1 MRLLPAVLVAAVLAT
16 GALSGCTSSGSED
29 PGLMP
34 TDVDLDTPRLREL
47 KAEVGMEAC
56 PQLPAR
62 DHVDG
67 GMPALTVPCLGG
79 GRDVDLAALRG
90 PLVVNVWQSFC
101 QPCIE
106 EMPAL
111 QEFHE
116 RYGDRVGVLGID
128 YQDTRP
134 EAALELARRTGAT
147 YPSVADPGGEI
158 NGRDDFPVL
167 RGVPYFV
174 LVDEAGRIVHVE
186 IGGVDEVD
194 EIADMVEQHLAVAL

>member
-1 MRLLPAVLVAAVLAT
+1 MRGAATLAAVVLAL
-16 GALSGCTSSGSED
+16 GALAGCTSDSES

-34 TDVDLDTPRLREL
+34 ADVDVDTPRLREL
-47 KAEVGMEAC
+47 KREVGMEPC
-56 PQLPAR
+56 PRVPAADR
-62 DHVDG
+62 VDG
-67 GMPALTVPCLGG
+67 GLPGLTVPCLGG
-79 GRDVDLAALRG
+79 GRDVDLGSLRG
-90 PLVVNVWQSFC
+90 PLVVNIWQSFC
-101 QPCIE
+101 QPCIK

-116 RYGDRVGVLGID
+116 RHGQRVAVLGID

-158 NGRDDFPVL
+158 NGRDGFPVL

-174 LVDEAGRIVHVE
+174 LVDEDGRVVHVE
-186 IGGVDEVD
+186 VGGVDRVG
-194 EIADMVEQHLAVAL
+194 EIEAMVEEHLEVRL

>member
-1 MRLLPAVLVAAVLAT
+1 MRAGASLAAALL
-16 GALSGCTSSGSED
+16 ALGTLTGCTTDSES

-34 TDVDLDTPRLREL
+34 ADVDVDTPRLREL
-47 KAEVGMEAC
+47 KRDVGMEPC
-56 PQLPAR
+56 PRVPAADR
-62 DHVDG
+62 VDEG
-67 GMPALTVPCLGG
+67 LPALTVPCLGG
-79 GRDVDLAALRG
+79 GRDVDLGSLRG
-90 PLVVNVWQSFC
+90 PLVVNIWQSFC
-101 QPCIE
+101 QPCIK

-116 RYGDRVGVLGID
+116 RHGNRVDVLGID

-158 NGRDDFPVL
+158 NGRDGFPVL

-174 LVDEAGRIVHVE
+174 LVDEDGRVAHIEV
-186 IGGVDEVD
+186 GGVDRVG
-194 EIADMVEQHLAVAL
+194 EIEAMVEEHLEVRL

>member
-1 MRLLPAVLVAAVLAT
+1 MRRIGTAFAALLVGGLLAGCAA
-16 GALSGCTSSGSED
+16 EPQD

-34 TDVDLDTPRLREL
+34 ARVDVDTPQLREL
-47 KAEVGMEAC
+47 KSAVGMEPC
-56 PQLPAR
+56 PRLPAAEQ
-62 DHVDG
+62 VEG

-90 PLVVNVWQSFC
+90 PLVVNIWQSFC
-101 QPCIE
+101 QPCIK

-116 RYGDRVGVLGID
+116 RYGDRVRVLGID

-134 EAALELARRTGAT
+134 RAALELARRTGAT

-174 LVDEAGRIVHVE
+174 LVDEAGRIAHVE
-186 IGGVDEVD
+186 VGGVDELG
-194 EIADMVEQHLAVAL
+194 EIEDMVEQHLAVAL

>member
-1 MRLLPAVLVAAVLAT
+1 MRQVRSALTAVLLAGGMLAGC
-16 GALSGCTSSGSED
+16 GADPDG

-34 TDVDLDTPRLREL
+34 ADVDVDTPQLRRL
-47 KAEVGMEAC
+47 KTEVGMEPC
-56 PQLPAR
+56 PRLPAADR
-62 DHVDG
+62 VDG

-79 GRDVDLAALRG
+79 GRDVDLASLRG

-101 QPCIE
+101 QPCIK

-116 RYGDRVGVLGID
+116 RYGDRVAVLGID

-134 EAALELARRTGAT
+134 QAALELAQRTGAT
-147 YPSVADPGGEI
+147 YPSVADPGGEV
-158 NGRDDFPVL
+158 NGREGFPVL

-174 LVDEAGRIVHVE
+174 LVDEDGRIAHVE
-186 IGGVDEVD
+186 MGGVDRMG
-194 EIADMVEQHLAVAL
+194 EIEEMVTEHLGVRL

>member
-1 MRLLPAVLVAAVLAT
+1 MPA
-16 GALSGCTSSGSED
+16 
-29 PGLMP
+29 
-34 TDVDLDTPRLREL
+34 DVDVDTPRLRQL
-47 KAEVGMEAC
+47 KRQVGMEPC
-56 PQLPAR
+56 PRVPDAP
-62 DHVDG
+62 HVDG

-79 GRDVDLAALRG
+79 GPDVDLAALRG

-101 QPCIE
+101 QPCIK

-116 RYGDRVGVLGID
+116 RHREKVAVLGID

-147 YPSVADPGGEI
+147 YPSVADPGGEV

-174 LVDEAGRIVHVE
+174 LVDAEGRIAQVE
-186 IGGVDEVD
+186 LGGVDEVE
-194 EIADMVEQHLAVAL
+194 EIEAMVEEHLGVAL